1 VTRPT
6 NTQFAVASHVLLLLV
21 DAGGRPV
28 SSEEMARSVQAS
40 PVYLRRVLGRLR
52 AAALVSSRPGPHG
65 GWQLTRAPAAI
76 TFGDVWRAVHGDEP
90 VLGLHGPAEACPV
103 GAEVGALMNG
113 IQDRITRAIEAE
125 LDRTTLIAAA
135 ARAGPAPAP
144 LEDPVL
150 AHQR

>member
-1 VTRPT
+1 MTRPT
-6 NTQFAVASHVLLLLV
+6 NTQFAVASHVLLLIV
-21 DAGGRPV
+21 AADGRPV

-52 AAALVSSRPGPHG
+52 DAGVVTSRPGPHG
-65 GWQLTRAPAAI
+65 GWQLARPAAEVS
-76 TFGDVWRAVHGDEP
+76 FGDVWRAVHGDEP

-113 IQDRITRAIEAE
+113 IQDRITQAIEDE
-125 LDRTTLIAAA
+125 LDRTS
-135 ARAGPAPAP
+135 

>member
-1 VTRPT
+1 MTRPT
-6 NTQFAVASHVLLLLV
+6 NTQFAVASHVLLLIV
-21 DAGGRPV
+21 AAHDRPV

-52 AAALVSSRPGPHG
+52 AGGLVTSRPGPHG
-65 GWQLTRAPAAI
+65 GWQLTRAAAAI

-103 GAEVGALMNG
+103 GAEVGTLMTG
-113 IQDRITRAIEAE
+113 IQERITQAIEDE
-125 LDRTTLIAAA
+125 LDRTS
-135 ARAGPAPAP
+135 
-144 LEDPVL
+144 LEDAVL